1 MSDAFSHERFQRLP
15 LVGILRG
22 FRAEQISPTVEACL
36 AGGLTSLEITMNTGG
51 ADEQIRA
58 AIDAAGGGMN
68 IGAGT
73 VTSRERLDRALA
85 AGASFIVTPAVI
97 PAVIERCREL
107 DVPVIP
113 GAFTPTEVWQAWD
126 LGATMV
132 KLFPADLGGPGY
144 IKALKG
150 PYPEI
155 KIMAT
160 GGVSLETI
168 EGYLQAGA
176 DGFGLGGPLFRK
188 GKVEAGEWAWIENQ
202 IRQHRKIYETFHAA

>member
-1 MSDAFSHERFQRLP
+1 MSHLFSHERFQSLP

-22 FRAEQISPTVEACL
+22 FRADQIKPTVEACL
-36 AGGLTSLEITMNTGG
+36 KGGLTSLEITMNTEG
-51 ADEQIRA
+51 ADDQIRL
-58 AIDAAGGGMN
+58 AIDAAGGRMN

-73 VTSRERLDRALA
+73 VTSRERLDRALD
-85 AGASFIVTPAVI
+85 AGATFIVTPAVI

-107 DVPVIP
+107 EVPVIP

-126 LGATMV
+126 AGATMV

-168 EGYLQAGA
+168 DGYLEAGA
-176 DGFGLGGPLFRK
+176 DGFGLGGPLFK
-188 GKVEAGEWAWIENQ
+188 KDKVEAGNWPWIENQ
-202 IRQHRKIYETFHAA
+202 IRRHREIYEAFRAA